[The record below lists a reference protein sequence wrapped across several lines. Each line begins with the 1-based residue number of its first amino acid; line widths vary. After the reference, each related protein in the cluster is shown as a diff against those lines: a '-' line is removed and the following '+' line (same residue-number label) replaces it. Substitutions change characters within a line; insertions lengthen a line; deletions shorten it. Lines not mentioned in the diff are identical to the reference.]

1 MIKISKQEVKY
12 LKIKGYLKLVRG
24 KYPNLFISNKKKK
37 SNRKNYYIPEI
48 DILMNALKRATNII

>member
-48 DILMNALKRATNII
+48 DILMNALKRVTNIV